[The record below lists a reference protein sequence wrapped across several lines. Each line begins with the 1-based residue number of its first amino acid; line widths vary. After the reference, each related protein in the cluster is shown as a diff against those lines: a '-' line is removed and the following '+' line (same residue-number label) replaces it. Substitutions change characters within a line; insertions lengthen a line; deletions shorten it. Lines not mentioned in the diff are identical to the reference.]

1 VVALIGKAEELR
13 GAHGVELAIMVC
25 KDGKDGRVL
34 AYRHNLLAR
43 ENCGEAMEHGGLG
56 LGIHVEDE
64 GLGSFITGNNGKQNE
79 EENNGR
85 KGIQYLFTHFKDT
98 ITSE

>member
-1 VVALIGKAEELR
+1 MVALIAEAEELR

-43 ENCGEAMEHGGLG
+43 EL
-56 LGIHVEDE
+56 L
-64 GLGSFITGNNGKQNE
+64 LRSITHRDRPRVMHQ
-79 EENNGR
+79 R
-85 KGIQYLFTHFKDT
+85 P
-98 ITSE
+98 